1 MAQQKTKNMKPFNQ
15 KNFSWGKHL
24 LSLVFHGLEINRDS
38 DHVAILTKK
47 QQFPRGKIWPN

>member
-47 QQFPRGKIWPN
+47 QKFPRGKIWPN